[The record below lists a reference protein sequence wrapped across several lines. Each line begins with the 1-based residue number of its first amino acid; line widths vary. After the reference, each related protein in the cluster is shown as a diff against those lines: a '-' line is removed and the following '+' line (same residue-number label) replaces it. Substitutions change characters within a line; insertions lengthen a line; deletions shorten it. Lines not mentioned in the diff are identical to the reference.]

1 MSDKKESSK
10 SEDMASEI
18 IDSVTSEEE
27 DDALTKRERSIEKDK
42 EAERIRKA
50 RELKKQLRKKDLG
63 LLRYRWPASILLITG
78 ILSIT
83 TEFLQV
89 MEAPEGYGFST
100 FFEVSIERLAQGQIN
115 YVAFFTLPLM
125 AGIIMIISALISYY
139 NPKGTF
145 ISVIPAMMMVIAGA
159 NVYYFIDIAHVVNPN
174 IEIIATGVPLT
185 MIIFG
190 LVALLSIGI
199 REKE

>member
-1 MSDKKESSK
+1 
-10 SEDMASEI
+10 
-18 IDSVTSEEE
+18 
-27 DDALTKRERSIEKDK
+27 
-42 EAERIRKA
+42 
-50 RELKKQLRKKDLG
+50 
-63 LLRYRWPASILLITG
+63 
-78 ILSIT
+78 
-83 TEFLQV
+83 
-89 MEAPEGYGFST
+89 
-100 FFEVSIERLAQGQIN
+100 
-115 YVAFFTLPLM
+115 M